1 MLSLLID
8 EIDKIA
14 LIRTITA
21 TPRTAIATLLAVKK
35 EYRTNLFASCNSANE
50 QFANS
55 VTFDCH
61 QDQEDHVDDVD
72 NDEQ

>member
-1 MLSLLID
+1 MQKI
-8 EIDKIA
+8 EI
-14 LIRTITA
+14 
-21 TPRTAIATLLAVKK
+21 KK

-61 QDQEDHVDDVD
+61 QDQDDHVEDVD
-72 NDEQ
+72 KGEQ

>member
-1 MLSLLID
+1 MQKI
-8 EIDKIA
+8 EI
-14 LIRTITA
+14 
-21 TPRTAIATLLAVKK
+21 KK
-35 EYRTNLFASCNSANE
+35 EYRTNLFASCNSANK

-61 QDQEDHVDDVD
+61 QDQEAHVDDVD